1 MKTHLLYLTVFL
13 VFISTSLTFAV
24 ESAAVP
30 SSPEKKEIDLKSNSP
45 IPSKKD
51 WEEKLGRKLNFKERL
66 SLRFLQKKL
75 KKQTAKQTPQQ
86 GEEPTDRFAVIGFL
100 SALLSLFLV
109 PISITLSASFTI
121 PSLIVISIFSI
132 VATVFSVIGIYK
144 TQKVK
149 GFRKKGRGYAIAGLI
164 IGFLVAL
171 LSVGF
176 LSHFLN
182 KFY

>member
-1 MKTHLLYLTVFL
+1 MKTHLLYLTIFL
-13 VFISTSLTFAV
+13 VSISTSLTFAV

-75 KKQTAKQTPQQ
+75 KKQAAKQTSQQ
-86 GEEPTDRFAVIGFL
+86 GEESIDRFAVIGFL
-100 SALLSLFLV
+100 SAMFSLFFLIPFLSIVVADSFIVLV
-109 PISITLSASFTI
+109 AISI
-121 PSLIVISIFSI
+121 
-132 VATVFSVIGIYK
+132 IGIVGVVCSAIGISK
-144 TQKVK
+144 TQGLK

-164 IGFLVAL
+164 IGILITLF
-171 LSVGF
+171 SVGF
-176 LSHFLN
+176 LSHF
-182 KFY
+182 Y

>member
-24 ESAAVP
+24 ESAVVP

-75 KKQTAKQTPQQ
+75 KKQAAKQTSRQ
-86 GEEPTDRFAVIGFL
+86 GKEPRGRFAVIGFL
-100 SALLSLFLV
+100 SAMFSLFLI
-109 PISITLSASFTI
+109 PILG
-121 PSLIVISIFSI
+121 I
-132 VATVFSVIGIYK
+132 VAADFFVALAAIGILGIVGIVCGAIGIHK
-144 TQKVK
+144 TQGLK
-149 GFRKKGRGYAIAGLI
+149 GFRKKGRGYAVAGLI
-164 IGFLVAL
+164 IGILVTLASAFLFLV
-171 LSVGF
+171 F
-176 LSHFLN
+176 LSFD
-182 KFY
+182 